1 MIQAG
6 PKLSASPRICRFKA
20 PVPTLPRPHSGL
32 FGRSSGPYQH
42 FSMSILRAVERGLP
56 VVRVANTGI
65 SGVIDPFGRVI
76 IKSKLNTEY
85 YNKTILPQKTDI
97 TFYTKYGYIP
107 LFSILLLC
115 FLLIYYS
122 NKKLISKN
130 KER

>member
-1 MIQAG
+1 
-6 PKLSASPRICRFKA
+6 
-20 PVPTLPRPHSGL
+20 
-32 FGRSSGPYQH
+32 
-42 FSMSILRAVERGLP
+42 MSILRAVERGLP

-65 SGVIDPFGRVI
+65 SGVIDPFGRVV

-97 TFYTKYGYIP
+97 TFYTKYGYNS
-107 LFSILLLC
+107 LFSILLLS